1 MSEEKQPSRQV
12 LDELP
17 GKALKFLTALS
28 TNMAVRGLLASRG
41 YTDADHEEGWGV
53 MLTVSGYRR
62 AEAKNPITSVINKA
76 ARAALDEIDAW
87 DDPNF
92 RIIRATLRR
101 RYPAQEEFLL
111 EGLNASQGPTCVV
124 MVSTLLDRLQVM
136 ESGEGREPT
145 RDDDRK
151 AVELL
156 SARGVT
162 AEVRTH
168 LRALIETVKGTESD
182 ADPVPVV
189 RSNDDGDG
197 DAGEARLALH
207 AWYQE
212 WSEIA
217 RSVCTRRD
225 HLIALGLGK
234 RKPAKKAA

>member
-41 YTDADHEEGWGV
+41 YTDADHEEGWGL

-145 RDDDRK
+145 REDDRK